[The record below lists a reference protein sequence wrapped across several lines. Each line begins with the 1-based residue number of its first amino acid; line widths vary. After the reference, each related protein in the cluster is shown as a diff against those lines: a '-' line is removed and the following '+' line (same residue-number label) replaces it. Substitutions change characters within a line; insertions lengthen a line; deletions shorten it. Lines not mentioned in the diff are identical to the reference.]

1 MIHTAISYLA
11 LQQYWWAIIALL
23 GGLLVFLLFVQ
34 GGQSLIFNLKK
45 NESEQNMLLNT
56 TGRKW
61 ETTFTTL
68 VTFGGAF
75 FASFPLFY
83 ATSFGGAYWLWV
95 AILLSFT
102 IQAFSYEYRTK
113 SGNIYGKKFFNLLL
127 WINGMFGPFL
137 LGVAVGSFFNGS
149 DFLIVDSNIR
159 ESFWQNNWHGLET
172 LANWHNLALGFT
184 VLFLSR
190 TSGILYVM
198 HTIDDNSLMAK
209 AKKQLWYNAVPF
221 VVFFLIFTIGLLL
234 KSGFAVNPDTGN
246 VFMEK
251 HKYLHNF
258 IDMPV
263 ISILFLAGA
272 GAVITGIIRALMKK
286 TGDDK
291 AFWIT
296 GPGIVLVVMS
306 LFFVAG
312 FNNTAFYPSSFDINS
327 SLTIQNASSSEFTLK
342 TMAIVSLLIPFVV
355 GYIVIAWRSINKNKI
370 NKEEITDTDKEN
382 HIY

>member
-1 MIHTAISYLA
+1 MIHTAISYSA
-11 LQQYWWAIIALL
+11 LQQYWWVIIALL
-23 GGLLVFLLFVQ
+23 AGLLVFLLFVQ
-34 GGQSLIFNLKK
+34 GGQSFIFNLTK
-45 NESEQNMLLNT
+45 NDADRTMLLNT

-61 ETTFTTL
+61 EVTFTTL

-83 ATSFGGAYWLWV
+83 ATSFGGAYWLWL
-95 AILLSFT
+95 ALLLSFT

-113 SGNIYGKKFFNLLL
+113 SGNIYGKKFFNSLL
-127 WINGMFGPFL
+127 WTNGMFGPFL
-137 LGVAVGSFFNGS
+137 LGVIVGTFFTGN
-149 DFLIVDSNIR
+149 DFLMVDSNIR
-159 ESFWQNNWHGLET
+159 ESFWQNNWRGLESFT
-172 LANWHNLALGFT
+172 HWHNLVLGFT

-198 HTIDDNSLMAK
+198 HTIDDNNLMTK
-209 AKKQLWYNAVPF
+209 AKKQLWYNAIPF
-221 VVFFLIFTIGLLL
+221 VVFFLIFTVGLLI
-234 KSGFAVNPDTGN
+234 KSGYAVNPDTGN
-246 VFMEK
+246 VFMEN

-258 IDMPV
+258 LDMPV
-263 ISILFLAGA
+263 VMILFLAGVA
-272 GAVITGIIRALMKK
+272 AVLTGITRALLK
-286 TGDDK
+286 TSGDDK

-312 FNNTAFYPSSFDINS
+312 FNDTAFYPSSFDINS

-342 TMAIVSLLIPFVV
+342 TMSIVSLMIPFVL

-370 NKEEITDTDKEN
+370 NKAEIEDKESGT
-382 HIY
+382 HMY

>member
-11 LQQYWWAIIALL
+11 LQQYWWVIIALL
-23 GGLLVFLLFVQ
+23 AGLLVFLLFVQ
-34 GGQSLIFNLKK
+34 GGQSFIFNLTK
-45 NESEQNMLLNT
+45 NDTDRTMLLNT

-61 ETTFTTL
+61 EVTFTTL

-83 ATSFGGAYWLWV
+83 ATSFGGAYWLWL
-95 AILLSFT
+95 ALLLSFT

-113 SGNIYGKKFFNLLL
+113 SGNIYGKSFFNSLL
-127 WINGMFGPFL
+127 WTNGMFGPFL
-137 LGVAVGSFFNGS
+137 LGVIVATFFNGN
-149 DFLIVDSNIR
+149 DFLLVDSNIR
-159 ESFWQNNWHGLET
+159 ESFWQNNWRGLESLT
-172 LANWHNLALGFT
+172 HWHNLALGFT

-190 TSGILYVM
+190 VSGILYVM

-209 AKKQLWYNAVPF
+209 AKKQLWYNAIPF
-221 VVFFLIFTIGLLL
+221 VVFFLIFMIGLLL
-234 KSGFAVNPDTGN
+234 KPGFAVNPDTGN

-258 IDMPV
+258 LEMPV
-263 ISILFLAGA
+263 VSILFLAGA
-272 GAVITGIIRALMKK
+272 GAVITGITRALIKK
-286 TGDDK
+286 TGDDR

>member
-113 SGNIYGKKFFNLLL
+113 SGNIYGKKFFNTLL

-263 ISILFLAGA
+263 VSILFLAGA